1 MRSITRRRA
10 FRIVAAAAG
19 LPLLIAGVR
28 AAQPKPRFFSWQGEV
43 LGAASELT
51 LWHSDETLARR
62 SILKVRHEIER
73 YENIFSLYRDSEVT
87 RLNRDGVVRP
97 SPELVEVVDASQR
110 LGVISGGAFD
120 ITVQPLWRTYEEH
133 FWSRS
138 DVAPDISLRA
148 LDVARTLVDFR
159 RVQAG
164 TKRIALPPGMAITLN
179 GIAQG
184 YITDRIADL
193 LRHEGFEQ
201 AVVDLGEWRALGS
214 HPEGR
219 PWRAATREGSIALS
233 DNALAVSSGAG
244 TAFETSARFH
254 HIFDPATGASAST
267 LAEAA
272 VIAPRAITA
281 DALATAICVV
291 GEERAVELLA
301 AYPGAR
307 AMVTRKDGT
316 IAEISRRH
324 LAPQADGSDASQRD

>member
-1 MRSITRRRA
+1 MHKVTRRRA

-51 LWHSDETLARR
+51 LWHSDEALARR
-62 SILKVRHEIER
+62 TILKARHEIAR
-73 YENIFSLYRDSEVT
+73 YESIFSLYHDSEVT

-120 ITVQPLWRTYEEH
+120 ITVQPLWRVYEAH

-138 DVAPDISLRA
+138 DVAPDIRARA
-148 LDVARTLVDFR
+148 LDIARAQVDFR

-164 TKRIALPPGMAITLN
+164 ATRVELPPGMAITLN

-184 YITDRIADL
+184 YVTDRIADL
-193 LRHEGFEQ
+193 LRNEGFEH

-219 PWRAATREGSIALS
+219 PWRAAMREGIIDLA
-233 DNALAVSSGAG
+233 DNALAVSSDSR
-244 TAFETSARFH
+244 TTFEPSGRFH
-254 HIFDPATGASAST
+254 HIFDPATGASAWR
-267 LAEAA
+267 LAEVA
-272 VIAPRAITA
+272 VIAPRAMIA

-291 GEERAVELLA
+291 GEERAGALLA
-301 AYPGAR
+301 AYPGTR
-307 AMVTRKDGT
+307 AIMMPRNA
-316 IAEISRRH
+316 I
-324 LAPQADGSDASQRD
+324 